1 MFVGAFDRSGIV
13 EAPVNL
19 FRAGGESGATSL
31 GVVANGDYVV
41 EALARKFVNAFRSL
55 ARNVHA
61 ELLHDGN
68 SLRPHLR
75 GSGSGAEY
83 IEAIAGV
90 VPQQAFGHL
99 AAS

>member
-13 EAPVNL
+13 ETPVSL
-19 FRAGGESGATSL
+19 FRAGGEGWTTSM
-31 GVVANGDYVV
+31 GVVADGDYVV
-41 EALARKFVNAFRSL
+41 EALAGKFVNAFRSL
-55 ARNVHA
+55 ARNVDA
-61 ELLHDGN
+61 QLLHDGN
-68 SLRPHLR
+68 SLGPHLR
-75 GSGSGAEY
+75 GSGPGAEY